1 MSAIKIGVTGGIG
14 SGKSYVCNLLGKQ
27 GFPVYNCDDEAK
39 RLMRTSNI
47 IRKELTELLGNE
59 AYIFD
64 STTGEWQLNKAIISK
79 FLFANKENAE
89 KINSIVHPVVKQDF
103 LEWAERQTAEIVVQ
117 ECAILFESGFEDTV
131 HKTIEVYA
139 PKDVRLQR
147 AMTRDSASAEQ
158 IEARM
163 AQQMPEEEKRAK
175 ADYCINN
182 DGIADFGIQI
192 DALLKLLKTIKMN

>member
-1 MSAIKIGVTGGIG
+1 MSIRIGITGGIG
-14 SGKSYVCNLLGKQ
+14 SGKSYVCNLFAEKGI
-27 GFPVYNCDDEAK
+27 PVYNCDDEAK
-39 RLMRTSNI
+39 RLMRTSDI
-47 IRKELTELLGNE
+47 IRKELIGLLGNE
-59 AYIFD
+59 AYLFD
-64 STTGEWQLNKAIISK
+64 SSTGEWLLNKAIIAK

-103 LEWAERQTAEIVVQ
+103 LEWADRQTAEVVVQ

-182 DGIADFGIQI
+182 DGIADLGIQI
-192 DALLKLLKTIKMN
+192 DSLLELLNTLQKE

>member
-1 MSAIKIGVTGGIG
+1 MSIRIGITGGIG
-14 SGKSYVCNLLGKQ
+14 SGKSYVCNLFAEKGI
-27 GFPVYNCDDEAK
+27 PVYNCDDEAK

-47 IRKELTELLGNE
+47 IRKELTGLLSNE

-64 STTGEWQLNKAIISK
+64 SSTGEWLLNKALIAK

-103 LEWAERQTAEIVVQ
+103 LEWADRQTAEVVVQ

-175 ADYCINN
+175 ANYCINN
-182 DGIADFGIQI
+182 DGITDLGIQI
-192 DALLKLLKTIKMN
+192 DSLLELLNTLQKD

>member
-1 MSAIKIGVTGGIG
+1 MSIRIGITGGIG
-14 SGKSYVCNLLGKQ
+14 SGKSYVCNLFAEKGI
-27 GFPVYNCDDEAK
+27 PVYNCDDEAK
-39 RLMRTSNI
+39 RLMRDSNI
-47 IRKELTELLGNE
+47 IRKKLIELLGNE
-59 AYIFD
+59 AYFFD
-64 STTGEWQLNKAIISK
+64 SSTGEWLLNKALIAK

-103 LEWAERQTAEIVVQ
+103 LEWADRQTAEVVVQ

-182 DGIADFGIQI
+182 DGIADLGIQI
-192 DALLKLLKTIKMN
+192 DSLLELLNTLQKE

>member
-1 MSAIKIGVTGGIG
+1 MSIRIGITGGIG
-14 SGKSYVCNLLGKQ
+14 SGKSYVCNLFAEKGI
-27 GFPVYNCDDEAK
+27 PVYNCDDEAK
-39 RLMRTSNI
+39 RLMRDSNI
-47 IRKELTELLGNE
+47 IRKKLIELLGNE
-59 AYIFD
+59 AFIFD
-64 STTGEWQLNKAIISK
+64 PSTGEWLLNKALIAK

-103 LEWAERQTAEIVVQ
+103 LEWADRQTAEVVVQ

-182 DGIADFGIQI
+182 DGIADLGIQI
-192 DALLKLLKTIKMN
+192 DSLLELLNTLQKD